1 MTAETKL
8 TTEIIREKLW
18 EKFDKK
24 GFCRLV
30 GLQVST
36 VTNLESVGILKK
48 FTGKKFLVEI
58 LNEIRSKQFSVFQY
72 ASVFTQ
78 RRLKHICDLAFQK
91 NPVVAKSETT
101 EIIKTDET
109 GETGETMK
117 KNKRGG
123 THIPAIEQMRAKIDT
138 VMTLGEFSQF
148 LGYGE
153 NFIKNNF
160 RQFLPPNGAGQRR
173 KYTLRK
179 FLSSLLPHQKEIK
192 EMGHIYMHDV
202 LDMYIMHFPKISENN
217 EDIEKKIEKSFR
229 DNIYEKL
236 NTAQP
241 TPPPEPPQQNKAD
254 VEKEL
259 AELTKAANELKDE
272 IVKQDEITLRLLKIM
287 ELQTELLRE
296 TQSITKQHMLSLQG
310 L

>member
-1 MTAETKL
+1 MTAGTETKL

-36 VTNLESVGILKK
+36 VTKLEAVGIIKK

-91 NPVVAKSETT
+91 NPVIAKSATT
-101 EIIKTDET
+101 
-109 GETGETMK
+109 ETGETMK

-123 THIPAIEQMRAKIDT
+123 THIPAIEQMREKMDT

-153 NFIKNNF
+153 NFIKSNF
-160 RQFLPPNGAGQRR
+160 RQFLPPNGSGQRR

-202 LDMYIMHFPKISENN
+202 LDMYIMHFPEVSEN
-217 EDIEKKIEKSFR
+217 
-229 DNIYEKL
+229 
-236 NTAQP
+236 
-241 TPPPEPPQQNKAD
+241 
-254 VEKEL
+254 
-259 AELTKAANELKDE
+259 NELKDE

-296 TQSITKQHMLSLQG
+296 TQSIIKQHKLLLQG